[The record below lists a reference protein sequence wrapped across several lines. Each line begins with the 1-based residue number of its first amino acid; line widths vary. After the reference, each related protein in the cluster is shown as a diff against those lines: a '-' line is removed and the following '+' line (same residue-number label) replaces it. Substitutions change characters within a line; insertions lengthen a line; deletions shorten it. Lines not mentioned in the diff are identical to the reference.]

1 MIMKFSLAALVAA
14 CALTSSAFAA
24 FDIPPVV
31 PPHFAATFDIPPVV
45 PPHAGFD
52 IPPVVPP
59 HAGFDIPPVVPPHA
73 AALQQNA

>member
-1 MIMKFSLAALVAA
+1 MKFSLAALAAA

-31 PPHFAATFDIPPVV
+31 PPHFAAAFDIPPVV
-45 PPHAGFD
+45 PPHFASN
-52 IPPVVPP
+52 
-59 HAGFDIPPVVPPHA
+59 ATFDIPPVVPPHA